1 MGQRL
6 YNANDGVTGRDGGPY
21 LDEVEVIRAEERRA
35 LVEDRE
41 PDYDNPP
48 ATAGIQLNSAAQMM
62 WTVDVNRPSATAA
75 AFDEAEAR
83 FGNAADDDKTN
94 LRVFAEIPD
103 DALTN
108 KKADEVQPSA
118 EELKEADENTDT
130 LIFQGGNP
138 PTDSDKGEATDTEN
152 VGNETPNTGNT
163 EPPVDS
169 SKYDD
174 MLVGD
179 LQTELGKRG
188 LTKTGNKDELIARL
202 KDADQSSASA

>member
-48 ATAGIQLNSAAQMM
+48 ATAGIQLNTAAQMM
-62 WTVDVNRPSATAA
+62 FTVDVNRPSTTVA
-75 AFDEAEAR
+75 AFDEADAR
-83 FGNAADDDKTN
+83 FSRAADDDNTN
-94 LRVFAEIPD
+94 LRVFSEIPD
-103 DALTN
+103 EALTN
-108 KKADEVQPSA
+108 KKADEVEPSA
-118 EELKEADENTDT
+118 EDLKEADENTDT

-138 PTDSDKGEATDTEN
+138 PTDEDKGEASNTEN

-163 EPPVDS
+163 KDYDS
-169 SKYDD
+169 W
-174 MLVGD
+174 LVAD
-179 LQTELGKRG
+179 LQTELGKRE
-188 LTKTGNKDELIARL
+188 LSKTGNKDELVARL
-202 KDADQSSASA
+202 KEADQSSASA

>member
-35 LVEDRE
+35 LVEGRE

-48 ATAGIQLNSAAQMM
+48 ATAGIQLNTAAQMM
-62 WTVDVNRPSATAA
+62 FTVDVNRPSTTTA
-75 AFDEAEAR
+75 AFDEADAR
-83 FGNAADDDKTN
+83 FSRAADDDNTN
-94 LRVFAEIPD
+94 LRVFSEIPD

-108 KKADEVQPSA
+108 KDADEVKPSP

-138 PTDSDKGEATDTEN
+138 PTDSDKGEASDVEN
-152 VGNETPNTGNT
+152 VGHDTPAT
-163 EPPVDS
+163 ENGD
-169 SKYDD
+169 KDYDNW
-174 MLVGD
+174 LVAD
-179 LQTELGKRG
+179 LQTELGKRE
-188 LTKTGNKDELIARL
+188 LSKSGNKDELVARL